1 VAVYAEAASES
12 QAFGA
17 MLSSRLRRDD
27 GSCAPGLS
35 GDFRWPGERVPSGG
49 SCMEGTVMDS
59 ERFDR
64 LVHSFGQT
72 RTRRQTLRGLAGV
85 AVVGALAVGRREASA
100 RCVGAG
106 KG

>member
-1 VAVYAEAASES
+1 
-12 QAFGA
+12 
-17 MLSSRLRRDD
+17 
-27 GSCAPGLS
+27 
-35 GDFRWPGERVPSGG
+35 
-49 SCMEGTVMDS
+49 MDS